1 MRNANTTPLQL
12 NRKRATISVEE
23 FRQFYQN
30 QQRLLSLINE
40 GCANHIISFD
50 EARDKREIMKKNL
63 EEYVLKIHT
72 SKISQGQR
80 DDKRWHTT
88 VRRKEGNRII
98 LKKPTY
104 EELIKALVDFYGLE
118 EKKYTCTLRSLY
130 PTWTKYKLSMG
141 ATSSNIR
148 RIDADWRKY
157 YENDAIV
164 DKELKSLTIN
174 TIRCW
179 LASKISEYGM
189 DSKKFYNM
197 QTIFKQIFLYAY
209 EEELIKNN
217 PFDRISFPKK
227 QYFKGEASK
236 LRKLEQAKRQVFN
249 EDEIRKIKELAMQ
262 DFLEHKHHS
271 TSSAAL
277 GVLLLFQTGLRV
289 GELVALR
296 EDCIFEDHLYVSC
309 EEQRDYNIE
318 IDMDTKKVSCVYNG
332 TKVGLAKT
340 DAAYRDVILTS
351 EAKRI
356 IEMVRENNRENGFET
371 NGYLFVNAKQRMQ
384 ENTILKRLYKYCDE
398 ANLERR
404 SPHKVRKTFASSLI
418 NHGAMDLS
426 EVASLMGHVDEKTLI
441 SHYLYSTR
449 SKDTRLARMEEC
461 LVG

>member
-1 MRNANTTPLQL
+1 MRNESTTSLQL
-12 NRKRATISVEE
+12 NRKRGTIALEE
-23 FRQFYQN
+23 FKVLYQKS
-30 QQRLLSLINE
+30 QYHLSNIEDEYKDN
-40 GCANHIISFD
+40 IISLD
-50 EARDKREIMKKNL
+50 EARERKERMIKNL
-63 EEYVLKIHT
+63 EESVLKIHT
-72 SKISQGQR
+72 SKISQGKG
-80 DDKRWHTT
+80 DDKRWYTP
-88 VRRKEGNRII
+88 VQRKGEKRVI

-118 EKKYTCTLRSLY
+118 EKMYTLRSLY
-130 PTWTKYKLSMG
+130 PTWLQYKLSMG

-174 TIRCW
+174 TIRSW
-179 LASKISEYGM
+179 LATKINEYGM

-197 QTIFKQIFLYAY
+197 QTIFKQIYLYAY

-236 LRKLEQAKRQVFN
+236 LRKLEQSKSQVFS

-277 GVLLLFQTGLRV
+277 GVLLLFQTGLRI

-371 NGYLFVNAKQRMQ
+371 NGYLFVNARQRMQ
-384 ENTILKRLYKYCDE
+384 ENTILKRLYRYCNE
-398 ANLERR
+398 ANLEKR
-404 SPHKVRKTFASSLI
+404 SPHKIRKTFASRLVNS
-418 NHGAMDLS
+418 GAMDLS

-441 SHYLYSTR
+441 SHYLYSTK
-449 SKDTRLARMEEC
+449 SKDTRLERMEEC